1 MARIIVWAK
10 PDNDHPD
17 PVIDAQKFK
26 RGMVVDVLEDGQ
38 EAGADVEKGAW
49 WRIVEAPGSA
59 SDYANLL
66 GMDPEFR
73 DQRQFGKLNPFPRKR
88 VNALDLDALEAA
100 AGLSRGDRPA
110 EKVATTKA
118 AALAQVKAR
127 APVDNP
133 TVLGEAKLTP
143 VIG

>member
-1 MARIIVWAK
+1 MARIVVWAK

-38 EAGADVEKGAW
+38 EAGKDVEQGAW
-49 WRIVEAPGSA
+49 WRVVEAPGPA
-59 SDYANLL
+59 ADYAHLL

-88 VNALDLDALEAA
+88 VNALDLDALEASV
-100 AGLSRGDRPA
+100 GLSSGQRPA
-110 EKVATTKA
+110 QKVEVMKA
-118 AALAQVKAR
+118 AALAQVKTR
-127 APVDNP
+127 AAVENP
-133 TVLGEAKLTP
+133 TVIGEAKLTP